1 MATRWM
7 LIILAVSVG
16 LMGCGP
22 EPQTQEEIAQAIAD
36 AEYQEVTLDGRV
48 FRLEVAADADQRFQG
63 LSDREQIAEDG
74 GMLFVF
80 PSEARREFVM
90 RRCLVP
96 IDILF
101 LDGRG
106 TVVKTHAMKVEPYDR
121 PELALK
127 RYGSR
132 WPAQF
137 AIEIRGGLLEG
148 MAIEEGDV
156 IELPIEQLKAMAR

>member
-1 MATRWM
+1 M
-7 LIILAVSVG
+7 LVLVG
-16 LMGCGP
+16 LSLVGCGP
-22 EPQTQEEIAQAIAD
+22 EPQTQEEIAQAIAEAD
-36 AEYQEVTLDGRV
+36 YQAVTIDGRV
-48 FRLEVAADADQRFQG
+48 FRLEVAADADKRFQG
-63 LSDREQIAEDG
+63 LSDREEIPEDG

-106 TVVKTHAMKVEPYDR
+106 TVVKMHAMQVEPYDR

-137 AIEIRGGLLEG
+137 AIELRGGWLEELEV
-148 MAIEEGDV
+148 AEGDV
-156 IELPIEQLKAMAR
+156 IELPLEALKAMAE